1 MKEKLLTKIIVPNFK
16 DDVEEKFLKVKK
28 WNSERDTAV
37 LMRAVN
43 IIKNEI
49 FKKYNT
55 FTGFIACIN

>member
-1 MKEKLLTKIIVPNFK
+1 MPNFK